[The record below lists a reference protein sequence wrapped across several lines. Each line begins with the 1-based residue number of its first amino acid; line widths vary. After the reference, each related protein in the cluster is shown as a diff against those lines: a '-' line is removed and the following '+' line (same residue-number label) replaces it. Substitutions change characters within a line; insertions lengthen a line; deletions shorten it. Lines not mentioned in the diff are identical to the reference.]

1 MQSGSR
7 EDMKKRAKE
16 LGAKVGDSITGKT
29 DLLVCGDK
37 VGAMK
42 LNKAEKLGIQTVTE
56 AEYLTMLQE

>member
-1 MQSGSR
+1 
-7 EDMKKRAKE
+7 MKKRAKE